1 MLFPIVVLPDSSL
14 HEAENDISL
23 RWNVSENQRIMFLRK
38 E

>member
-1 MLFPIVVLPDSSL
+1 MLFPIVVLPDSSF

-23 RWNVSENQRIMFLRK
+23 RWRGSANQRIIFLRK